1 MADLNRVF
9 LTGRLVVDP
18 DVKYTP
24 SGAQVAQFRI
34 AVNRSYKKKDSDEWL
49 QESFFVTIVTWSKL
63 AEKVEKNFKKGDLVI
78 VEGRLNIRSYEV
90 EGVKKWVTDITANN
104 VSFLP
109 RNKPSD
115 DVKENHQEVSD
126 DSDIE
131 VPFS

>member
-1 MADLNRVF
+1 MTDLNRVF
-9 LTGRLVVDP
+9 LTGRLVADP

-34 AVNRSYKKKDSDEWL
+34 AVNRSYRKKDSTEWI
-49 QESFFVTIVTWSKL
+49 QESFFVTIVTWNKL
-63 AEKVEKNFKKGDLVI
+63 AERIEKNFKKGDLVI

-90 EGVKKWVTDITANN
+90 EGVKKWATDITANN

-109 RNKPSD
+109 RNRPSG
-115 DVKENHQEVSD
+115 DVEENHKEESG

>member
-1 MADLNRVF
+1 MSDLNRVF
-9 LTGRLVVDP
+9 LTGRLVADP

-34 AVNRSYKKKDSDEWL
+34 AVNRSYRKKESNEWL
-49 QESFFVTIVTWSKL
+49 QESFFVGIVTWGKL
-63 AEKVEKNFKKGDLVI
+63 AEKTERSFKKGDLVI

-90 EGVKKWVTDITANN
+90 EGVRKWVTDITANN

-109 RNKPSD
+109 RNKPDSA
-115 DVKENHQEVSD
+115 VTGNQNEAVD
-126 DSDIE
+126 DSDTE

>member
-9 LTGRLVVDP
+9 LTGRLVADP

-63 AEKVEKNFKKGDLVI
+63 AEKVEKNFKKGDLVL

-90 EGVKKWVTDITANN
+90 EGVKKWVTDITANS

-109 RNKPSD
+109 RNRPGG
-115 DVKENHQEVSD
+115 DVKENHKEAAD